1 MEMSAPPEEITGDL
15 VILRRYRY
23 PNDLGEVRASIA
35 ASLDHLRGW
44 MPWAQQP
51 PTDES
56 VRAFLEP
63 AARDFGGDAPTNYAI
78 TLRGTGAYAG
88 GCGLHP
94 RVGEGAL
101 EIGYWIDVRHEG
113 RGLVSDSARL
123 LTTVALA
130 LPGVHRV
137 EIHCDE
143 ANARS
148 AAVPTRLGYRLERIE
163 DDAKTAPKDI
173 GRSMIWV
180 MDRETWTEPKH

>member
-1 MEMSAPPEEITGDL
+1 MEITAPPEEITGDL
-15 VILRRYRY
+15 VTLRRYRY
-23 PNDLGEVRASIA
+23 PDDLKDVHASIA

-44 MPWAQQP
+44 MPWAQLP

-56 VRAFLEP
+56 VSAFLEP

-78 TLRGTGAYAG
+78 TLRDTGEYAG

-94 RVGEGAL
+94 RVGAGAL

-113 RGLVSDSARL
+113 RGLISDSARL

-130 LPGVHRV
+130 LPGVDRV
-137 EIHCDE
+137 EIHCDA

-148 AAVPTRLGYRLERIE
+148 AAVPARLGYRLESVE
-163 DDAKTAPKDI
+163 ADAKTAPKDI
-173 GRSMIWV
+173 GRLMIWV
-180 MDRETWTEPKH
+180 MDRETWTEHRH